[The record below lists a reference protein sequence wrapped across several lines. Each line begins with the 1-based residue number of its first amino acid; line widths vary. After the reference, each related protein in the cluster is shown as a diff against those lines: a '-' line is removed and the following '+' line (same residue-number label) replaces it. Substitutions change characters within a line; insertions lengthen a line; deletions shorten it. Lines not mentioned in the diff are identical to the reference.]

1 MKSIAVDT
9 GGTFT
14 DMVALDHESGELRI
28 VKLSSTP
35 ADPAQAIVDCLR
47 ELAGDSAAGQEV
59 ASLSHGTTVGT
70 NLLLTGRGA
79 KVGLFVTEGFG
90 AINDVW
96 HLPRQEETT
105 TVSGIYVEKKPPVP
119 PRLRREAPERV
130 NADGQ
135 VIRELDADAVREAV
149 RYLGRRGVESFAVVL
164 LFSFLNPAHERAI
177 AAIIESELPGSSVSL
192 SSSILPQVRERP
204 RLSTTVAN
212 AYLAPVMMSYLA
224 SLEDRIRAEGI
235 ATEALYV
242 MQSNGGVA
250 RVGGVVPVT
259 TVLSGPCA
267 GAMAGMQVAAAAG
280 YENVVSLDMGG
291 TSTDISLGAPGAH
304 PGDDGGPDRRLG
316 ACRADA
322 DDQHDR
328 PPAAGRRRGRTRA
341 AAFAS
346 GPRAPGPTRG
356 PCATA
361 RAARTRRSL
370 TPTWCS
376 ASSNPDGMLGGRVR
390 LDREG
395 ALRAMTELGGKLGL
409 DPLRTAEGIVQVIN
423 AKMEEGVRTI
433 STELGYDLREFA
445 LVAFGGAGP
454 VPAGRLAADLGIAK
468 VIVPPSPGVTS
479 ALGLLIAEPRR
490 DYVRS
495 RLRLLSELRAEEL
508 ASLFAEL
515 RAEAE
520 REFGSEGFAANALR
534 LEFAIDIRYL
544 GQGYEL
550 TVPVENGSPSTQAD
564 VDTVRAAFD
573 DQHHRMFGHA
583 ATDEQAEAVNY
594 RVRATA
600 SAPHPATKPRA
611 HASGS
616 VDEAR
621 TGERAVCFDAAQGMA
636 PCPIYDRARLGPRHR
651 IEGPAIIEQL
661 DSTTVVYPGQTATVD
676 DYMNLVLTAAP
687 GEDS

>member
-96 HLPRQEETT
+96 QLPRQEETT

-212 AYLAPVMMSYLA
+212 AYLAPVMTSYLA

-291 TSTDISLGAPGAH
+291 TSTDISLG
-304 PGDDGGPDRRLG
+304 RLG
-316 ACRADA
+316 RILETTEGRIGDWELAV
-322 DDQHDR
+322 
-328 PPAAGRRRGRTRA
+328 PMLMINTIGAGGGT
-341 AAFAS
+341 
-346 GPRAPGPTRG
+346 
-356 PCATA
+356 TA
-361 RAARTRRSL
+361 RADSGGGLRVGPESAGADPGPVCYGKGGQD
-370 TPTWCS
+370 PTVTD
-376 ASSNPDGMLGGRVR
+376 ANLVLGLLNPDGMLGGRVR

-409 DPLRTAEGIVQVIN
+409 DPLRTSEGIVQVIN

-534 LEFAIDIRYL
+534 LEYAIDIRYL

-550 TVPVENGSPSTQAD
+550 TVPVENGSPSTEAD
-564 VDTVRAAFD
+564 VEAIRAAFD

-583 ATDEQAEAVNY
+583 AADEQAEAVNY

-636 PCPIYDRARLGPRHR
+636 PCPIYDRARLGPGHR

>member
-96 HLPRQEETT
+96 QLPRQEETT

-212 AYLAPVMMSYLA
+212 AYLAPVMTSYLA

-291 TSTDISLGAPGAH
+291 TSTDISLG
-304 PGDDGGPDRRLG
+304 RLG
-316 ACRADA
+316 RILETTEGRIGDWELAV
-322 DDQHDR
+322 
-328 PPAAGRRRGRTRA
+328 PMLMINTIGAGGGT
-341 AAFAS
+341 
-346 GPRAPGPTRG
+346 
-356 PCATA
+356 TA
-361 RAARTRRSL
+361 RADSGGGLRVGPESAGADPGPVCYGKGGQD
-370 TPTWCS
+370 PTVTD
-376 ASSNPDGMLGGRVR
+376 ANLVLGLLNPDGMLGGRVR

-409 DPLRTAEGIVQVIN
+409 DPLRTSEGIVQVIN

-534 LEFAIDIRYL
+534 LEYAIDIRYL

-550 TVPVENGSPSTQAD
+550 TVPVENGSPSTEAD
-564 VDTVRAAFD
+564 VEAIRAAFD

-583 ATDEQAEAVNY
+583 AADEQAEAVNY

-600 SAPHPATKPRA
+600 SAPRPAAKPRA

-621 TGERAVCFDAAQGMA
+621 TGERAVCFDAAQGMV
-636 PCPIYDRARLGPRHR
+636 PCPIYDRARLGPGHR

>member
-96 HLPRQEETT
+96 QLPRQEETT

-135 VIRELDADAVREAV
+135 VVRELDADAVREAV

-164 LFSFLNPAHERAI
+164 LFSFLNPEHERAI

-212 AYLAPVMMSYLA
+212 AYLAPVMTSYLA

-291 TSTDISLGAPGAH
+291 TSTDISLGRQGRILETTEGRIGDWELAVPMLMINTIGA
-304 PGDDGGPDRRLG
+304 GGG
-316 ACRADA
+316 
-322 DDQHDR
+322 
-328 PPAAGRRRGRTRA
+328 T
-341 AAFAS
+341 
-346 GPRAPGPTRG
+346 
-356 PCATA
+356 TA
-361 RAARTRRSL
+361 RADSGGGLRVGPESAGADPGPVCYGKGGQD
-370 TPTWCS
+370 PTVTD
-376 ASSNPDGMLGGRVR
+376 ANLVLGLLNPDGMLGGRVR

-395 ALRAMTELGGKLGL
+395 ALRAMAELGGQAG
-409 DPLRTAEGIVQVIN
+409 PRSAEDVGRHRAGDQRQD
-423 AKMEEGVRTI
+423 G
-433 STELGYDLREFA
+433 
-445 LVAFGGAGP
+445 GGASGP
-454 VPAGRLAADLGIAK
+454 
-468 VIVPPSPGVTS
+468 S
-479 ALGLLIAEPRR
+479 RR
-490 DYVRS
+490 SSGMTCGSSRWWRS
-495 RLRLLSELRAEEL
+495 
-508 ASLFAEL
+508 
-515 RAEAE
+515 
-520 REFGSEGFAANALR
+520 
-534 LEFAIDIRYL
+534 
-544 GQGYEL
+544 
-550 TVPVENGSPSTQAD
+550 
-564 VDTVRAAFD
+564 
-573 DQHHRMFGHA
+573 
-583 ATDEQAEAVNY
+583 
-594 RVRATA
+594 
-600 SAPHPATKPRA
+600 
-611 HASGS
+611 
-616 VDEAR
+616 EAR
-621 TGERAVCFDAAQGMA
+621 
-636 PCPIYDRARLGPRHR
+636 DRSPRDGSQR
-651 IEGPAIIEQL
+651 TWA
-661 DSTTVVYPGQTATVD
+661 SRR
-676 DYMNLVLTAAP
+676 
-687 GEDS
+687 